1 MDPQPSPE
9 RARLLLVAAVYVVVT
24 LWFLWPLPLH
34 GSTHVSYPAGGMA
47 EIGSDLRLITW
58 ALAWDTHAL
67 LTDPAH
73 LFDANIFHPAPSALA
88 FSEHF
93 LGYVPLFAPTYL
105 ATGNPILASNVLLF
119 LTYPLC
125 ALAAYALARRFVS
138 APAAFVAG
146 AAYAF
151 CGLRY
156 DTLYHL
162 HQLGTFWLPLA
173 ILLTERWLDQARTR
187 DALLLAATLAL
198 QLLSSF
204 YLAYALLVLYG
215 AYLALAA
222 WWWHRTL
229 DRRRIVGL
237 VAAVTIAAVPF
248 VLASLPY
255 LSLQQLGVI
264 PSGDDAATG
273 SRLTLDPRVTR
284 LQIDRYLTGGAVG
297 VLGWALVAIALLP
310 AWRARTVA
318 SAPTDPA
325 PTEPSLRSWRAPAY
339 PTLLGLVLV
348 VTGILFAAGP
358 HLAVAGLELP
368 SPYALLQR
376 TVPGFSTV
384 RLPARFLV
392 VTQLGLALL
401 TGLGV
406 DRLLRQLRERLA
418 WPVGLIAATAMLL
431 VAGPWGPHPLQEEWP
446 PATRAEL
453 LRTLRDRGDGGTVV
467 ELPIGDVTTSSRR
480 MIASTVHW
488 LPGIDGYSAY
498 PPPTRNL
505 LRRIAGALPD
515 PTALRELVELA
526 GVRWVVVHLADLPAD
541 DRRAWQSVPPGLEE
555 VGSWGSDRLYRVT
568 LEPERDLRVRIRS
581 RSETLGGA
589 RLAPLGD
596 ACPGRLGAVVID
608 SGKALQPGTRYD
620 VATLI
625 ENLGSDVW
633 PGFSMFP
640 RHVVTMRLTVRA
652 AGDDRPALSVAT
664 FPLWHDVPPGPPGV
678 HLGVEVTTPR
688 TPGDYVLE
696 VSLVQEGETLDRCG
710 TASLRLPLRVRASR

>member
-1 MDPQPSPE
+1 MHPRPSTP
-9 RARLLLVAAVYVVVT
+9 RARLLVVAAAYVVVA
-24 LWFLWPLPLH
+24 LWFVWPLPLH
-34 GSTHVSYPAGGMA
+34 GTTHVSYPAGGMA
-47 EIGSDLRLITW
+47 EIGADLRLITW

-173 ILLTERWLDQARTR
+173 ILLTERWLDEARAR

-215 AYLALAA
+215 AYLALAG
-222 WWWHRTL
+222 WWRRGTI

-237 VAAVTIAAVPF
+237 VAAVTVAALPF

-255 LSLQQLGVI
+255 LRLQQLGVI
-264 PSGDDAATG
+264 PSGDDAASG
-273 SRLTLDPRVTR
+273 IRFTLDPRVTR
-284 LQIDRYLTGGAVG
+284 LQIDRYLTGGSVG
-297 VLGWALVAIALLP
+297 LLGWMLVVIALLP
-310 AWRARTVA
+310 AWRARSTGPG
-318 SAPTDPA
+318 SAAPA
-325 PTEPSLRSWRAPAY
+325 PTEAALPSWRTPAY
-339 PTLLGLVLV
+339 PTLLGVVLV

-358 HLAVAGLELP
+358 RLAVAGLELP
-368 SPYALLQR
+368 SPYAVLQR

-401 TGLGV
+401 TGLGI
-406 DRLLRQLRERLA
+406 DRLLRRVPGGRA
-418 WPVGLIAATAMLL
+418 WPAGVLAAAALLL
-431 VAGPWGPHPLQEEWP
+431 VAGPWGPHPQQQEWP
-446 PATRAEL
+446 PATHAEL
-453 LRTLRDRGDGGTVV
+453 LRELRDRGDGGPVV
-467 ELPIGDVTTSSRR
+467 ELPIGDVATSSRR

-488 LPGIDGYSAY
+488 LPSIDGYSAY

-505 LRRIAGALPD
+505 LRRIAAALPD
-515 PTALRELVELA
+515 PTALQQLVDLA
-526 GVRWVVVHLADLPAD
+526 GVRWVVLHLADLSAD
-541 DRRAWQSVPPGLEE
+541 ERRAWQSPPPGLEE
-555 VGSWGSDRLYRVT
+555 VGTWGADRLYRVT
-568 LEPERDLRVRIRS
+568 LTPQGDLRTRIRS
-581 RSETLGGA
+581 ERETLGGA
-589 RLAPLGD
+589 RLAPLGE
-596 ACPGRLGAVVID
+596 ACPGRLGAVVITAD
-608 SGKALQPGTRYD
+608 KTLRPGTRYD
-620 VATLI
+620 VATLV

-652 AGDDRPALSVAT
+652 EGDDRPALSAAT
-664 FPLWHDVPPGPPGV
+664 FPLWHDVAPGPGL
-678 HLGVEVTTPR
+678 HLGVDVTTPK
-688 TPGDYVLE
+688 TQGDYVLE

-710 TASLRLPLRVRASR
+710 TPSLRLPLRVRASR